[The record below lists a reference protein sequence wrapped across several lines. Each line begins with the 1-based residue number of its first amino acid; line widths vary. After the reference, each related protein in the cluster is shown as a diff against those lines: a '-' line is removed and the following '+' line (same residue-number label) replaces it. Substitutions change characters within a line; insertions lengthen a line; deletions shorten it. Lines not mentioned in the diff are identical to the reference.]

1 MLTPRAP
8 RVLLSLLLV
17 TACLVATAS
26 PQLTVAQTSKE
37 ASVVAIPDTA
47 SGRQMTGWFRAFNSG
62 DPKLMQTFHTASGAG
77 ERTDR
82 RAQQDARFF
91 GQSRGL
97 ELRKIEKSTNDEIVV
112 LAQAKLTEAWY
123 RVSIKAGAE
132 SAGGVQISVRAAS
145 NPDPRK
151 LSEAEML
158 KVLEAYIKKL
168 VAADAFSGTVLV
180 ARNGSPI
187 FTGAYGLASVAY
199 KVPNRLDTK
208 FNLGSMNKMFT
219 AVSVCQLAEQ
229 GKLAFTDTIGKVL
242 TDYPNKVVAEKVTI
256 DNLLTHSSGI
266 GDYFNEKFMEASR
279 DRFRKIKDYF
289 PLFVD
294 KPLEFEPGSKFRYSN
309 AGFMVL
315 GAIVEKVSGQ
325 DYFDYVREHIY
336 KPAGMI
342 NTDAYELDRDTPN
355 LAVGY
360 TSDGE
365 TSGAANS
372 RHNNVFMHV
381 IKGGPAG
388 GGYSTVE
395 DLLRFDVA
403 LRQHKLLSA
412 KYTDLVLAGKI
423 ASGFSPTAKYA
434 YGFFDE
440 VIDGKRVV
448 GHGGGFPGINSQ
460 LDMYLDNGYTVAIMS
475 NYDPPAAQIV
485 AGKLRE
491 MILLL

>member
-1 MLTPRAP
+1 
-8 RVLLSLLLV
+8 
-17 TACLVATAS
+17 
-26 PQLTVAQTSKE
+26 
-37 ASVVAIPDTA
+37 
-47 SGRQMTGWFRAFNSG
+47 MTGWLKAFNSG
-62 DPKLMQTFHTASGAG
+62 DPKLMRAFHAASGAG
-77 ERTDR
+77 ERADR

-91 GQSRGL
+91 SQARGL
-97 ELRKIEKSTNDEIVV
+97 ELRKIEQSTDDEIVV
-112 LAQAKLTEAWY
+112 LAQAKLTESWY
-123 RVSIKAGAE
+123 RVSIKAGPE
-132 SAGGVQISVRAAS
+132 SAGGIQISVRVAS
-145 NPDPRK
+145 NPAPRK

-158 KVLEAYIKKL
+158 KSLDEYIKKL

-180 ARNGSPI
+180 ARNGSAI
-187 FTGAYGLASVAY
+187 FTGAYGLASMAY
-199 KVPNRLDTK
+199 KAPNRIDTK

-219 AVSVCQLAEQ
+219 AVAVCQLAEQ
-229 GKLAFTDTIGKVL
+229 GKLAFTDPIGKHL
-242 TDYPNKVVAEKVTI
+242 TEYTNKAVADKVTI
-256 DNLLTHSSGI
+256 DHLLTHSSGI

-294 KPLEFEPGSKFRYSN
+294 KPLEFEPGTKFRYSN

-360 TSDGE
+360 TSEGE
-365 TSGAANS
+365 KSGPEDSS
-372 RHNNVFMHV
+372 RRNNVFMHV

-412 KYTDLVLAGKI
+412 KYTDLVIAGKI
-423 ASGFSPTAKYA
+423 ASGFSPDAKYA

-440 VIDGKRVV
+440 RINGKRIV

-475 NYDPPAAQIV
+475 NYDPPAAQVV
-485 AGKLRE
+485 ASKLRE
-491 MILLL
+491 MILQL

>member
-1 MLTPRAP
+1 MTTLRAP
-8 RVLLSLLLV
+8 RTWPSLLLV
-17 TACLVATAS
+17 AAFLVATAN

-37 ASVVAIPDTA
+37 AAVAAIPDTA
-47 SGRQMTGWFRAFNSG
+47 SGRQMTGWLRALNSG
-62 DPKLMQTFHTASGAG
+62 DPKLMQAFHTASGAG
-77 ERTDR
+77 ERADR

-91 GQSRGL
+91 SQSRGL
-97 ELRKIEKSTNDEIVV
+97 ELRKIEKSSDDEIVV
-112 LAQAKLTEAWY
+112 LAQSKLTEAWY
-123 RVSIKAGAE
+123 RISIKAGAE
-132 SAGGVQISVRAAS
+132 SADAVQIGVRVAS
-145 NPDPRK
+145 NPAPRK
-151 LSEAEML
+151 VSEAEML

-199 KVPNRLDTK
+199 GVPNRLDTK

-229 GKLAFTDTIGKVL
+229 GKLSFSDPIGKHL
-242 TDYPNKVVAEKVTI
+242 TDYPNKTVAEKVTI
-256 DNLLTHSSGI
+256 DHLLTHSSGI

-315 GAIVEKVSGQ
+315 GAIVERVSGQ

-365 TSGAANS
+365 TSG

-491 MILLL
+491 MILLF

>member
-1 MLTPRAP
+1 MLTPRA
-8 RVLLSLLLV
+8 VLSLSLV
-17 TACLVATAS
+17 IACLAATAT
-26 PQLTVAQTSKE
+26 PQLTVAQTSTD
-37 ASVVAIPDTA
+37 ASVAAIPDTVA
-47 SGRQMTGWFRAFNSG
+47 GRHMTGWLKAFNSG
-62 DPKLMQTFHTASGAG
+62 DPKLIRAFHAASGAG

-91 GQSRGL
+91 SQARGL
-97 ELRKIEKSTNDEIVV
+97 ELRKIEQSTEDEIVV

-123 RVSIKAGAE
+123 RVSIKAVPE
-132 SAGGVQISVRAAS
+132 SAGGIQISVRVAS
-145 NPDPRK
+145 NPAPRK

-158 KVLEAYIKKL
+158 KALDVYIKKL

-180 ARNGSPI
+180 ARNGRAI
-187 FTGAYGLASVAY
+187 FTGAYGLASIAY
-199 KVPNRLDTK
+199 KAPNRIDTK

-219 AVSVCQLAEQ
+219 AVAVCQLAEQ
-229 GKLAFTDTIGKVL
+229 GKLAFTDPIGKHL
-242 TDYPNKVVAEKVTI
+242 TEYPNKAVADKVTI
-256 DNLLTHSSGI
+256 DHLLTHSSGI

-279 DRFRKIKDYF
+279 DRFRKINDYL

-294 KPLEFEPGSKFRYSN
+294 KPLEFEPGTKFRYSN

-360 TSDGE
+360 TSEGE
-365 TSGAANS
+365 KSGPEDSS
-372 RHNNVFMHV
+372 RRNNVFLHV

-412 KYTDLVLAGKI
+412 KYTDLALTGKI
-423 ASGFSPTAKYA
+423 ASGFSPQAKYA

-440 VIDGKRVV
+440 AIDGKRIV

-475 NYDPPAAQIV
+475 NYDPPAAQVV
-485 AGKLRE
+485 ASKLRE
-491 MILLL
+491 MVLQL